1 MGKIHHNPGL
11 KCSLP
16 CLFVLS
22 EDLVYLDLSLVVYKG
37 LNLYLNTQAR
47 TYPPPPTHTHTQRQ
61 NTRTHTHIQHN
72 ITPNPVIN
80 TLLSTFLCRALHN
93 TKF

>member
-47 TYPPPPTHTHTQRQ
+47 TYPHPRHTHTEAKH
-61 NTRTHTHIQHN
+61 TDAYTHPAQYY
-72 ITPNPVIN
+72 P
-80 TLLSTFLCRALHN
+80 
-93 TKF
+93 

>member
-47 TYPPPPTHTHTQRQ
+47 TSTHNTPTPTHTHRGK
-61 NTRTHTHIQHN
+61 THIRIH
-72 ITPNPVIN
+72 TS
-80 TLLSTFLCRALHN
+80 STILPLIQ
-93 TKF
+93 